1 MVDPSMGGD
10 HLTVSANLSSISG
23 IYTSRSA
30 HMWGRVGVGGR
41 VNEVDRALPWLES
54 TAANGDR
61 STADRSG
68 RTIPRPKG
76 TYTDRGGHSSG
87 EAWLT
92 RLGALPARV
101 SRLSVSAALS
111 ARTRLSDLGTLA
123 RLRGCASVGPSTKAL
138 GRVWVH
144 GEGKIHIADGV
155 ILDGRAA
162 PIELHAHPS
171 AVIRVGSGARVEG
184 GASLEAVSGIEI
196 GRGVRLGEYCKILDN
211 HFHSVGRER
220 HRPPPS
226 RPIVVEDG
234 ASVGARAILL
244 PGAYIGSGAVV
255 PADVVI
261 SRRFG
266 AVTSAGDQPVAGR
279 TGAAAGPA
287 AVRAMPFVP
296 GRSWSGKLR
305 GQIDVLRAAWYLRGC
320 DRGPRVRAT
329 GPVRVAPEGSVRI
342 GARTVFV
349 GGMIPSRIECE
360 PGASIEIGSNTV
372 FNYGVTLAAS
382 ESIRIGSRAMFG
394 SLVRVGDRGTAG
406 SRPVVIGDDVWVAHG
421 ATIGPGVT
429 VGSGSVIGAGSV
441 VLSDVPPESLAVGNP
456 ARSMSLSLRANDPAP
471 GASQGG
477 VQEVTG

>member
-1 MVDPSMGGD
+1 MGGR
-10 HLTVSANLSSISG
+10 A
-23 IYTSRSA
+23 
-30 HMWGRVGVGGR
+30 
-41 VNEVDRALPWLES
+41 NEVDRALPWLES
-54 TAANGDR
+54 TSANGDR
-61 STADRSG
+61 STADWSG

-76 TYTDRGGHSSG
+76 TYTDRGGLSSG
-87 EAWLT
+87 EARLT
-92 RLGALPARV
+92 QPGALPAWV
-101 SRLSVSAALS
+101 SRLSVIAAS
-111 ARTRLSDLGTLA
+111 ARTRLSDLGTSA

-144 GEGKIHIADGV
+144 GKGKVHIADGV

-171 AVIRVGSGARVEG
+171 AVIRIGSGARVEG
-184 GASLEAVSGIEI
+184 GASLEAVSRIEI
-196 GRGVRLGEYCKILDN
+196 GRGVRLGAYCKILDN

-226 RPIVVEDG
+226 RPIVVEEG

-244 PGAYIGSGAVV
+244 PGAHIGSGAVV
-255 PADVVI
+255 PADAVI

-266 AVTSAGDQPVAGR
+266 AVMSAADQPVAAGGI
-279 TGAAAGPA
+279 GAVTGPA
-287 AVRAMPFVP
+287 AVRAMPFLP
-296 GRSWSGKLR
+296 GRFWFGKLR
-305 GQIDVLRAAWYLRGC
+305 GQIDVMRAAWYLRGC
-320 DRGPRVRAT
+320 ERGPRVRAT
-329 GPVRVAPEGSVRI
+329 GPVRVAPDGSVRI

-360 PGASIEIGSNTV
+360 PGASIEIGSSTV

-382 ESIRIGSRAMFG
+382 ESIRIGSRTMFG
-394 SLVRVGDRGTAG
+394 SLVRVCDRGEAG
-406 SRPVVIGDDVWVAHG
+406 SQPVVIGDDVWVAHG

-429 VGSGSVIGAGSV
+429 VGSGSVIAAGSV
-441 VLSDVPPESLAVGNP
+441 VTSDVPPESLAIGNP

-477 VQEVTG
+477 LQEVPG